1 MPQNPAYFLR
11 FLDIL
16 RSPEGAPLLD
26 QLTASEDRLALLLPP
41 PAAGVCGPPLALLD
55 ACAPVPLT
63 GSIHLHGPSTG
74 SQLCARFNYTVVSDI
89 RVQDRAPA

>member
-1 MPQNPAYFLR
+1 VPQNPAYFLR

-41 PAAGVCGPPLALLD
+41 PAAGVWSTPCFARCLCTD
-55 ACAPVPLT
+55 AVPQT
-63 GSIHLHGPSTG
+63 GSIHLQG
-74 SQLCARFNYTVVSDI
+74 SIHFRSSARVSI
-89 RVQDRAPA
+89 TL